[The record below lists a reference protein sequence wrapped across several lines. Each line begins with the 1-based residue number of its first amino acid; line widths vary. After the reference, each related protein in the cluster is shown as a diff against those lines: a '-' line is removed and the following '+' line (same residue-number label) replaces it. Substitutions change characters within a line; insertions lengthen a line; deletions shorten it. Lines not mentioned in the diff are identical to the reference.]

1 MKTDSKIQFPDQESI
16 PLQIFLVGISLFLR
30 YNGLLQHWI
39 DFLKSIK
46 RWTSKN
52 NALEDTIGYSS
63 LVLIVN
69 AISAYYYFF
78 TTGLSDFFVWFFLP
92 LIVYFCLY
100 LPATLKIR
108 SILND
113 HYVKNLK
120 LNIHF
125 NRLPTLLFGAFYLQ
139 SQINKMHE
147 QFKDEKVWYSEPEIE
162 LDEDVAIDLVQKG
175 GIEIVP
181 ENELVWYKK
190 YYIERIANYFNLY
203 METIETL
210 TTKINEFKYANLS
223 SDLLRF
229 NENIDLFHSI
239 SEEIAN
245 QTANFFENDTIR
257 YSTLK
262 MFEKALLK
270 KLDSAK
276 IILIKHIAALQE
288 LPEKIEKIIN
298 HHDELLVNS
307 AFETINE
314 HQSILSKEIDE
325 QRNLFTQNI
334 QDLQEQVQSVY
345 QSLDQRH

>member
-1 MKTDSKIQFPDQESI
+1 MG
-16 PLQIFLVGISLFLR
+16 IFDPSGEKDPWKHVGTNYFFLAM
-30 YNGLLQHWI
+30 LPIITSFCIFFI
-39 DFLKSIK
+39 DF
-46 RWTSKN
+46 
-52 NALEDTIGYSS
+52 
-63 LVLIVN
+63 
-69 AISAYYYFF
+69 
-78 TTGLSDFFVWFFLP
+78 GLSIYILLLTYLCLLLP
-92 LIVYFCLY
+92 STFM
-100 LPATLKIR
+100 IR